1 MKKLNVSPP
10 AEVALTVEGNS
21 IKVVSLSVPKRAE
34 IGAAEERLALKI
46 ARKEM
51 AEEKEDL
58 ENEPFDALAW
68 VKNWYESN
76 FVAPL
81 RDADFNLNYAI
92 ETYDDTKLNL
102 ESLESL
108 RFRFMV
114 NAKELA
120 KEEAILSNE
129 STKFSTI
136 YAGKNNGR
144 KPPQSLYEAILKQK
158 ADSYATY
165 AMCHHFIRDKE
176 TGDLFFDPI
185 EDFKNVE
192 YSPERE
198 TLNEWLITNKE
209 LQEVI
214 RECNRGNLLGFI
226 QEKAMQKKALE
237 LAQEQNIGVNELPLP
252 EHVGME

>member
-34 IGAAEERLALKI
+34 LAAAEERLALKI
-46 ARKEM
+46 VRKEM
-51 AEEKEDL
+51 ADEKEDL

-102 ESLESL
+102 ETLDSL

-165 AMCHHFIRDKE
+165 AMCHHFIRDAD
-176 TGDLFFDPI
+176 GDLFFNPVN
-185 EDFKNVE
+185 DFANTE

-198 TLNEWLITNKE
+198 TLNEWLITNKD

-226 QEKAMQKKALE
+226 QEKAKATEALE
-237 LAQEQNIGVNELPLP
+237 LLKKQADGVNESPLP
-252 EHVGME
+252 ERAVTE